1 MKQHLP
7 NLLTLL
13 NLASGSLGTILAL
26 KGHLTLAALCIWIGG
41 VLDFLDGW
49 MARMLRAYSPLGQ
62 QLDSLADLVTF
73 GLLPAHIM
81 YALID
86 QYTPSTY
93 VPLFS
98 LLIPIFSALRL
109 ARFNID
115 PTQRNEFRGLPTPA
129 AGLFVSTLPWI
140 IAANRY
146 AWLTT
151 VLTQPAVLAGI
162 AVAVAGLL
170 VA

>member
-86 QYTPSTY
+86 QYTPSAY

-98 LLIPIFSALRL
+98 LLIPIFSA
-109 ARFNID
+109 
-115 PTQRNEFRGLPTPA
+115 FRTEVRRVGEEC
-129 AGLFVSTLPWI
+129 
-140 IAANRY
+140 
-146 AWLTT
+146 
-151 VLTQPAVLAGI
+151 
-162 AVAVAGLL
+162 
-170 VA
+170 